1 MEHQEILHRCFRCG
15 YCKFPSNY
23 ADINCPAY
31 LSFRFETFA
40 PGGRMWLLSAWLD
53 GKIGVSQRLGHIM
66 FSCTGCGNCVEH
78 CAMPGFR
85 DQLLLAFTAGRDA
98 ILETG
103 TVPGPVR
110 DYLTRVQNSGN
121 PYGKSA
127 GKRADWRTDVNAP
140 EYNGQD
146 YLFFAG
152 DVGAYDPR
160 GQEIARSAAVLLK
173 KAGVDFGV
181 LTEGE
186 CSDGNDVAMIGERAL
201 FEELAAKN
209 IKTFND
215 RGIKKIITL
224 SPHAFHA
231 FKNLYPSLGGGFQ
244 VFHYTQMLAFTMG
257 SLSFKSPSE
266 TCRVTFHDPC
276 FLGRH
281 NLDYQS
287 PRTILSLLPGV
298 ELVEMDRN
306 RKNALCC
313 GGGSGNLFTDMIS
326 GGDDSPARS
335 RCREAHAA
343 GAAVMAVACP
353 VCAVMLE
360 DAVKSEGLSDHL
372 QIREVSELVTERVAF
387 R

>member
-1 MEHQEILHRCFRCG
+1 
-15 YCKFPSNY
+15 
-23 ADINCPAY
+23 
-31 LSFRFETFA
+31 
-40 PGGRMWLLSAWLD
+40 
-53 GKIGVSQRLGHIM
+53 
-66 FSCTGCGNCVEH
+66 
-78 CAMPGFR
+78 
-85 DQLLLAFTAGRDA
+85 LLLAFTAGRDT

-121 PYGKSA
+121 PYGKSG
-127 GKRADWRTDVNAP
+127 GKRAEWRTGLDIP
-140 EYNGQD
+140 EYAGQE

-160 GQEIARSAAVLLK
+160 GQEIARSAAGLLK

-181 LTEGE
+181 LADGE

-201 FEELAAKN
+201 FEELAEKN
-209 IKTFND
+209 IKKFTD

-231 FKNLYPSLGGGFQ
+231 FKNLYPSLGGEFQ
-244 VFHYTQMLAFTMG
+244 VFHYTQLLAFFLG
-257 SLSFKSPSE
+257 AFSFQSCPE
-266 TCRVTFHDPC
+266 TTRVTFHDPC

-287 PRTILSLLPGV
+287 CRTVLSVLPGI

-343 GAAVMAVACP
+343 GATVMAVACP
-353 VCAVMLE
+353 ICAVMLE
-360 DAVKSEGLSDHL
+360 DAVKTEGLADKL
-372 QIREVSELVTERVAF
+372 RVREISELVAERLVNPI
-387 R
+387 

>member
-1 MEHQEILHRCFRCG
+1 MEYQEILHRCFRCG

-53 GKIGVSQRLGHIM
+53 GKIDTSQRLGQIM

-110 DYLTRVQNSGN
+110 DYLTRVQNYGN
-121 PYGKSA
+121 PYGKS
-127 GKRADWRTDVNAP
+127 GNKRSEWLTGLDAA
-140 EYNGQD
+140 EYNGQE

-152 DVGAYDPR
+152 DVGSYDPR
-160 GQEIARSAAVLLK
+160 GQEIARSVAGLLK

-181 LTEGE
+181 LTDGE

-201 FEELAAKN
+201 FEELAGKN
-209 IKTFND
+209 IQTFVD
-215 RGIKKIITL
+215 RGVKKIITL

-231 FKNLYPSLGGGFQ
+231 FKNLYPELGGHFQ
-244 VFHYTQMLAFTMG
+244 VFHYTQILAFFLG
-257 SLSFKSPSE
+257 ALSFHSSAE
-266 TCRVTFHDPC
+266 ENRVAFHDPC
-276 FLGRH
+276 YLGRH

-287 PRTILSLLPGV
+287 PRTILTLLPGV

-335 RCREAHAA
+335 RCREAYAA
-343 GAAVMAVACP
+343 GATVLAVACP
-353 VCAVMLE
+353 ICAVMLE
-360 DAVKSEGLSDHL
+360 DAVKTEGLSGKL
-372 QIREVSELVTERVAF
+372 QVREISEIALERLAG
-387 R
+387 

>member
-23 ADINCPAY
+23 TDINCPAY
-31 LSFRFETFA
+31 LAYRFETFA

-53 GKIGVSQRLGHIM
+53 GRIGVSERLGRIM

-78 CAMPGFR
+78 CAMKGFK
-85 DQLLLAFTAGRDA
+85 DQILLAFTAGRDA

-127 GKRADWRTDVNAP
+127 KKRADWRAGTGVA
-140 EYNGQD
+140 EFSGQE

-152 DVGAYDPR
+152 DVGSYDSR
-160 GQEIARSAAVLLK
+160 GQEIARSVAAVLK

-181 LTEGE
+181 LTDGE
-186 CSDGNDVAMIGERAL
+186 CSDGNDVAMAGERAL
-201 FEELAAKN
+201 FEELAGRN
-209 IKTFND
+209 IKTFAG
-215 RGIKKIITL
+215 RGVKKIITL
-224 SPHAFHA
+224 SPHSFHA
-231 FKNLYPSLGGGFQ
+231 FKNLYPPLGGKFQ
-244 VFHYTQMLAFTMG
+244 VFHYTQMLVFLLG
-257 SLSFKSPSE
+257 RFSFKTPGAK
-266 TCRVTFHDPC
+266 TRVTFHDPC

-281 NLDYQS
+281 NADYQS

-306 RKNALCC
+306 RRDALCC
-313 GGGSGNLFTDMIS
+313 GGGGGNVFTDMVS
-326 GGDDSPARS
+326 GGDDSAARA
-335 RCREAHAA
+335 RCREAVSA
-343 GAAVMAVACP
+343 GATVLAVACP

-360 DAVKSEGLSDHL
+360 DAVKTEGLADKL
-372 QIREVSELVTERVAF
+372 QVREISELLLERAA
-387 R
+387 

>member
-1 MEHQEILHRCFRCG
+1 MEYQEILHRCFRCG

-23 ADINCPAY
+23 TDINCPAY

-53 GKIGVSQRLGHIM
+53 GKITVSQRLGKIM

-78 CAMPGFR
+78 CAMPDFR

-121 PYGKSA
+121 PYGRSGA
-127 GKRADWRTDVNAP
+127 KRAEWRAGLDIP
-140 EYNGQD
+140 EYAGQE

-152 DVGAYDPR
+152 DVGSYDPR
-160 GQEIARSAAVLLK
+160 GQEIARSVALLLK
-173 KAGVDFGV
+173 KTGVDFGV
-181 LTEGE
+181 LIDEE

-201 FEELAAKN
+201 FEELAGKN
-209 IKTFND
+209 IKTFAD
-215 RGIKKIITL
+215 RGVQKIVTL
-224 SPHAFHA
+224 SPHTFHA
-231 FKNLYPSLGGGFQ
+231 FKKLYPSLGGDYQ
-244 VFHYTQMLAFTMG
+244 VFHYTQLLAFLMG
-257 SLSFKSPSE
+257 RLSFQAPADKI
-266 TCRVTFHDPC
+266 RVTFHDPC

-287 PRTILSLLPGV
+287 PRTILSLLPGI
-298 ELVEMDRN
+298 EPVEMDRN

-313 GGGSGNLFTDMIS
+313 GGGGGNLFTDMIS

-335 RCREAHAA
+335 RCREAAAA
-343 GAAVMAVACP
+343 GAAIMVVACP
-353 VCAVMLE
+353 ACAVMLE
-360 DAVKSEGLSDHL
+360 DAVKTEGLTGSL
-372 QIREVSELVTERVAF
+372 RVREISEMVLERLAG
-387 R
+387 